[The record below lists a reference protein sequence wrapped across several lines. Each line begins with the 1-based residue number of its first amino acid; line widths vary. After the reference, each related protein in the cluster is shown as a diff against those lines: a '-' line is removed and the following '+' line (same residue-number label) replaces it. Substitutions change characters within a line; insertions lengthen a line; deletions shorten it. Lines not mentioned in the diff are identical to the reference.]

1 MFHQNVSMRGPSFL
15 CPTWNFDQSAS
26 IPRDLSCPKKVLVA
40 HLLFLF
46 SHILY
51 ILSYTSFIQSSF
63 LYSVWHTMREDIVP
77 QILSCNRFRHKLNN
91 ENAKYKD
98 TENRQKQSP
107 RGVLF
112 KNFLKFK
119 GKHLCKS
126 FFFNK
131 VAGWGLPLYQKID
144 SVTGAFLWVLR
155 NF

>member
-26 IPRDLSCPKKVLVA
+26 IPRNLSCPKKVIILWIVLLLLIIIVLLLWIVLLLLIIIV
-40 HLLFLF
+40 LLFLF

-91 ENAKYKD
+91 ENAKYKN
-98 TENRQKQSP
+98 TENRQKHSP
-107 RGVLF
+107 RGVL
-112 KNFLKFK
+112 
-119 GKHLCKS
+119 
-126 FFFNK
+126 
-131 VAGWGLPLYQKID
+131 
-144 SVTGAFLWVLR
+144 
-155 NF
+155 